1 MDFYRYILSIFL
13 LLVSKI
19 VIPCFPLIFIP
30 VLVHNK
36 RSKNSFRGISM
47 KFCIKYS
54 INYPHGRE
62 WKFWNAY
69 FSFLRSSN
77 KSFSSFLINPS
88 TRNPRYWSNH
98 LFAACITNPQL
109 LVIVLENRR
118 YREIPDQSVTK
129 PSFWFTGFLPF
140 CPRFFKSL
148 SCLHHIW
155 RIMRVAC
162 TRGDGLLAE
171 RIAVRSSSCSRSC
184 FSRGIERRRN
194 YRLEK
199 PDRRS
204 FSH

>member
-1 MDFYRYILSIFL
+1 
-13 LLVSKI
+13 
-19 VIPCFPLIFIP
+19 
-30 VLVHNK
+30 
-36 RSKNSFRGISM
+36 M
-47 KFCIKYS
+47 KFCILKYLLIMDTNENFETFIFPLVFKKIGQS
-54 INYPHGRE
+54 
-62 WKFWNAY
+62 WKI
-69 FSFLRSSN
+69 
-77 KSFSSFLINPS
+77 KVSSFLINPS
-88 TRNPRYWSNH
+88 TRNARYRSNR
-98 LFAACITNPQL
+98 LFAACITNSQL

-140 CPRFFKSL
+140 CPRFFKSV
-148 SCLHHIW
+148 SCLDHIW

-194 YRLEK
+194 YRLEN